1 MVTNHGNT
9 EGLFRGAIMSAGSP
23 LPTGDIEE
31 LQPVY
36 DQIVDAT
43 GCAGANDTLQRD
55 APLSSDIMAINY
67 PVSTVY
73 AFQGFSQTVI
83 EVLSRDTIYT
93 VGRSPL

>member
-1 MVTNHGNT
+1 MDHKQQVVADVQHAIDGMNSIVT
-9 EGLFRGAIMSAGSP
+9 S
-23 LPTGDIEE
+23 
-31 LQPVY
+31 
-36 DQIVDAT
+36 
-43 GCAGANDTLQRD
+43 LQRD